1 MSALNYHSP
10 SRPTRSNAK
19 ALYELLSDFNNFPKV
34 LPADK
39 ISDFKLTPDGCTFNI
54 QGIAALK
61 VVFEKKTPFSEIV
74 YHITG
79 PAKTDLHLQV
89 LFGLHEG
96 KSTAEV
102 HLAAHLNPF
111 IKAMAEKPLRTLVNT
126 IGEKLSELDVNDHE
140 KN

>member
-1 MSALNYHSP
+1 VSALNYHSP
-10 SRPTRSNAK
+10 SRPTRSESK
-19 ALYELLSDFNNFPKV
+19 ALYELLSDFKNFPKV

-39 ISDFKLTPDGCTFNI
+39 ISDFKLTDEGCSFNI

-61 VVFEKKTPFSEIV
+61 VVFEKKMPHSEII

-89 LFGLHEG
+89 LFARHDGIN
-96 KSTAEV
+96 TAEV
-102 HLAAHLNPF
+102 HMAAHLNPF

-126 IGEKLSELDVNDHE
+126 IGEKLSELDANDYE